1 METNETSIKKLL
13 QDHPEC
19 VINIRL
25 DYSMLRSKDIVTI
38 RVIDTNHNLELE
50 YGILD
55 LMLVQKSPENCS
67 GLPMGYDKL
76 FKKIDEKLKEN
87 GLYEY
92 K

>member
-1 METNETSIKKLL
+1 MEINETSIKKLL

-19 VINIRL
+19 VIKIRL
-25 DYSMLRSKDIVTI
+25 DYSMLLSKDIVTI

-67 GLPMGYDKL
+67 GLPIGYDKL
-76 FKKIDEKLKEN
+76 FKKIDEKLKKYTDN
-87 GLYEY
+87 D
-92 K
+92 